1 MEPFYLKGIQR
12 FVAQSHASKV
22 LCFFCCSGYVKPAL
36 AMAFRSERVTLVL
49 ILFVSRGRF
58 GQALVRAISFVR
70 NVMNNVS

>member
-1 MEPFYLKGIQR
+1 M
-12 FVAQSHASKV
+12 
-22 LCFFCCSGYVKPAL
+22 KPAL

-70 NVMNNVS
+70 NVMNNVI